1 MQERGKH
8 CFDIEATFE
17 TWRQSR
23 RRPTRRQELAA
34 SQTVFRYW
42 TASSGHHVSAAEVSS
57 SSWREHLLTSELKLL
72 QENWPSTW
80 DWIDLSAFPLGA
92 QWPKNIRMSWI
103 RIPSQ
108 ISSIVLQPE
117 ATARQLF
124 SHIWAIIGMVY
135 LCFSATFLNHQIIV
149 VFCLTY
155 QDWITRPW
163 LKSEWWETQSLWE
176 L

>member
-1 MQERGKH
+1 MKYSAENFQIFSLNFSKQKNGIYDKNWCMQERGKH

-80 DWIDLSAFPLGA
+80 DWIDLSAFPFGA
-92 QWPKNIRMSWI
+92 QWTKNT
-103 RIPSQ
+103 RIS
-108 ISSIVLQPE
+108 
-117 ATARQLF
+117 
-124 SHIWAIIGMVY
+124 
-135 LCFSATFLNHQIIV
+135 
-149 VFCLTY
+149 
-155 QDWITRPW
+155 
-163 LKSEWWETQSLWE
+163 
-176 L
+176 